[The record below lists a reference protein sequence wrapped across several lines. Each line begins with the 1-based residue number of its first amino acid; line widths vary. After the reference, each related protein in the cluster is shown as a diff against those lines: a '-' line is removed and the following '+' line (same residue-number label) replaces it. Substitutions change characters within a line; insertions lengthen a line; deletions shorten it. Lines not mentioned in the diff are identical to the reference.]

1 MKKKSLVMGL
11 VLALGCSLALAQVKV
26 GVTVSATG
34 PAASLGMP
42 EKNTVDLLPREI
54 AGQKIEYLVLDDA
67 SDTTSAVNNTRKFIT
82 ENQVDLVM
90 GSTISPNALAMIDV
104 VAEARVPMIAF
115 AASEKIVSPV
125 DDKRRWVFKTA
136 QNDRMMAEA
145 IVEHMAA
152 NGVKTVG
159 FIGYSDAYGE
169 SWYQSFSEAAAAKG
183 LQLVVNER
191 YNRTDTSVTGQVLK
205 IVGAKPD
212 AVLIAGSGTPAAL
225 PQKTLKERGYA
236 GKIYQTHGVVN
247 PDFLRVCGRD
257 CEGTFLPSS
266 PVVVAPQL
274 PDSHPAK
281 AAGVEYFQLYESKY
295 GKGRQQPDFELLR
308 AMVHYVAEYPER
320 SHHPKEDRFLFARLK
335 EKTHEADAVIA
346 RLEQEHA
353 ANEKRV
359 AELQEALRAYAAGEA
374 GGFETF
380 KQAFGRYADF
390 YRQHMITE
398 EREILPLARRVFS
411 AEDWEAVEEG
421 WRTCSD
427 PLAGVT
433 PNEDWEKAFR
443 ELVMRAPPP
452 IGLGPTPL

>member
-1 MKKKSLVMGL
+1 MKKRNLVMGL
-11 VLALGCSLALAQVKV
+11 VLALGCALAQAQVKV

-34 PAASLGMP
+34 PAASLGVP

-54 AGQKIEYLVLDDA
+54 AGQKIEYVVLDDA
-67 SDTTSAVNNTRKFIT
+67 SDTTTAVNNTRKFIT
-82 ENQVDLVM
+82 EHQVDLVM
-90 GSTISPNALAMIDV
+90 GSTVSPNALAMIDV

-159 FIGYSDAYGE
+159 FIGFSDAYGE
-169 SWYQSFSEAAAAKG
+169 GWFENFKAALDAAG
-183 LQLVVNER
+183 LSLVANER

-236 GKIYQTHGVVN
+236 GKIYQTHGVAN
-247 PDFLRVCGRD
+247 NDFLRVCGRD

-274 PDSHPAK
+274 PDGHPAK
-281 AAGVEYFQLYESKY
+281 AAGVEYFQLYEAKY
-295 GKGRQQPDFELLR
+295 GKGSVTQFGSYAWDAGKLLAAALPEALAKAKPGTPEFR
-308 AMVHYVAEYPER
+308 AALRDAIEN
-320 SHHPKEDRFLFARLK
+320 LK
-335 EKTHEADAVIA
+335 EVP
-346 RLEQEHA
+346 A
-353 ANEKRV
+353 ANGVYTMSPTDHLGLDHRARV
-359 AELQEALRAYAAGEA
+359 MLRIENGQW
-374 GGFETF
+374 
-380 KQAFGRYADF
+380 K
-390 YRQHMITE
+390 HI
-398 EREILPLARRVFS
+398 P
-411 AEDWEAVEEG
+411 
-421 WRTCSD
+421 
-427 PLAGVT
+427 
-433 PNEDWEKAFR
+433 
-443 ELVMRAPPP
+443 
-452 IGLGPTPL
+452 

>member
-34 PAASLGMP
+34 PAASLGVP

-67 SDTTSAVNNTRKFIT
+67 SDTTNAVNNTRKLIA
-82 ENQVDLVM
+82 ENQVDVVM
-90 GSTISPNALAMIDV
+90 GSTVSPNALAMIDV
-104 VAEARVPMIAF
+104 VAEAKVPMIAF

-159 FIGYSDAYGE
+159 FIGFSDAYGE
-169 SWYQSFSEAAAAKG
+169 GWFENFKAALDAAG
-183 LQLVVNER
+183 LSLVVNER

-236 GKIYQTHGVVN
+236 GKIYQTHGVAN
-247 PDFLRVCGRD
+247 NDFLRVCGRD
-257 CEGTFLPSS
+257 CEGTFLPAG
-266 PVVVAPQL
+266 PVLVAAQL
-274 PDSHPAK
+274 PDDHPVKPSAM
-281 AAGVEYFQLYESKY
+281 EYVRAYEEKF
-295 GKGRQQPDFELLR
+295 GKGSVSTFGAHVWDASKLLAAALPEALTKAKPGTPEFR
-308 AMVHYVAEYPER
+308 VALRDAIE
-320 SHHPKEDRFLFARLK
+320 HLK
-335 EKTHEADAVIA
+335 EVP
-346 RLEQEHA
+346 A
-353 ANEKRV
+353 ANGVYTMSPTDHLGLDHRARV
-359 AELQEALRAYAAGEA
+359 MLRIESGQW
-374 GGFETF
+374 
-380 KQAFGRYADF
+380 KN
-390 YRQHMITE
+390 I
-398 EREILPLARRVFS
+398 P
-411 AEDWEAVEEG
+411 
-421 WRTCSD
+421 
-427 PLAGVT
+427 
-433 PNEDWEKAFR
+433 
-443 ELVMRAPPP
+443 
-452 IGLGPTPL
+452 